1 MRLSSSRGM
10 DALKAGEPLQS
21 VRDETQWRE
30 PSGANGDALESKV
43 IASRWTLTQP
53 SVVDAENE
61 TPDDRHVIGINL
73 RHTQIEFSVEGRTL
87 ISGRL
92 IPGMMHVVAPGRRC
106 AARFQAPA
114 DVLHLQVSQQ
124 MLTEC
129 FENASGR
136 AHASSIEID
145 DPEVGIDPGIERLA
159 HALLS
164 NDTTGCPFGRLYTET
179 VSLAIV
185 TRVLARH
192 VNPAT
197 TKSTRKATS
206 LAKWR
211 LDRAIDYIEANLA
224 EPIALAD
231 VANTTGLT
239 RMHFAAQFRAAT
251 GYRPH
256 EYLLRRRIEQAQN
269 LLARPELTLVDAAL
283 SVGFQSQAH
292 FSTVFKRL
300 VGETPS
306 RWRQMRLGEAQ
317 SPLSPSA
324 MGMQPQA

>member
-1 MRLSSSRGM
+1 MRLSSSRFTDSASRPANEPSVHEEIQWRDPGDA
-10 DALKAGEPLQS
+10 DALSLA
-21 VRDETQWRE
+21 
-30 PSGANGDALESKV
+30 SKV
-43 IASRWTLTQP
+43 CASRWTLTLP
-53 SVVDAENE
+53 SVVDAQTQ

-73 RHTQIEFSVEGRTL
+73 RHTQLSFSVDGRSL
-87 ISGRL
+87 FAGRM

-106 AARFQAPA
+106 AVRFQAPA
-114 DVLHLQVSQQ
+114 DVLHLQISQQ
-124 MLTEC
+124 MLSEC
-129 FENASGR
+129 FEAASGR
-136 AHASSIEID
+136 AHASQIVID
-145 DPEVGIDPGIERLA
+145 DPEVSLDPGVERLA

-164 NDTTGCPFGRLYTET
+164 NESTGCPFGRLYAES

-185 TRVLARH
+185 TRVLGRHASPSVNKTARK
-192 VNPAT
+192 PA
-197 TKSTRKATS
+197 S

-231 VANTTGLT
+231 VASTAGLT

-256 EYLLRRRIEQAQN
+256 EYLLRRRIETAQD
-269 LLARPELTLVDAAL
+269 LLSRPDFSLVDAAL

-300 VGETPS
+300 VGQTPS
-306 RWRQMRLGEAQ
+306 RWRQMRLGEVQ
-317 SPLSPSA
+317 T
-324 MGMQPQA
+324 QA

>member
-1 MRLSSSRGM
+1 MRLQPSVPTPSSDRR
-10 DALKAGEPLQS
+10 AVPHTVQNEA
-21 VRDETQWRE
+21 QWRE
-30 PSGANGDALESKV
+30 PDSANALALTSKV
-43 IASRWTLTQP
+43 IASRWTYAKHSIIEAQT
-53 SVVDAENE
+53 E
-61 TPDDRHVIGINL
+61 TPTDRHVIGINL
-73 RHTQIEFSVEGRTL
+73 RHTQLSFSVNGRSL
-87 ISGRL
+87 VSGRM
-92 IPGMMHVVAPGRRC
+92 IPGTMHMVAPGRRC
-106 AARFQAPA
+106 AVRFDAPA
-114 DVLHLQVSQQ
+114 DVLHLQISQQ
-124 MLTEC
+124 ILAEC
-129 FENASGR
+129 HEAAYGHLP
-136 AHASSIEID
+136 AEAITID
-145 DPEVGIDPGIERLA
+145 DEALSLDPGIERLA
-159 HALLS
+159 HALLG
-164 NDTTGCPFGRLYTET
+164 NDSTGCPFGRLFEES

-192 VNPAT
+192 LNPSQA
-197 TKSTRKATS
+197 SVRKTTS
-206 LAKWR
+206 LSKWR

-256 EYLLRRRIEQAQN
+256 EYLLRRRIEQAQA

-306 RWRQMRLGEAQ
+306 RWRQMRQGASVSQ
-317 SPLSPSA
+317 R
-324 MGMQPQA
+324 G